1 MTADVAPLALAIG
14 HSTDVESGTGLT
26 VVRGVDAPF
35 RCGATVLGRATGT
48 RELDV
53 LSARHLVDRVDAVLL
68 TGGSAYGLA
77 AADGVMRW
85 MEERGRGFAVAGG
98 VVPIV
103 PAAVIFDL
111 SPIGRFDA
119 RPTAAMAYD
128 ACEAATTTQIAEG
141 SVGAGTGATV
151 GKGMG
156 VGYAMKGGLGIWTER
171 AGPTTVAAL
180 AVVNA
185 IGDVRD
191 GEGRILAGAR
201 APAGGFQDVERS
213 LRSMPAAATQT
224 PFQHTTLAI
233 VATNALLDRESL
245 VQLSAAAAAALY
257 RRITPVGTSYDGD
270 VIFAIS
276 PLEGDRVAALRL
288 EVLAVHALEQAVERA
303 VRLAH
308 GADGIPGFADGS
320 AG

>member
-1 MTADVAPLALAIG
+1 MTADLVPLALAIG
-14 HSTDVESGTGLT
+14 HATDVEGGTGLT

-35 RCGATVLGRATGT
+35 RCGATILGRATGT

-53 LSARHLVDRVDAVLL
+53 LSSRHLVDRVDAVLL
-68 TGGSAYGLA
+68 TGGSAYGLGA
-77 AADGVMRW
+77 ANGVMRW
-85 MEERGRGFAVAGG
+85 MEERGRGFAVTGG

-119 RPTAAMAYD
+119 RPTAEMAYD
-128 ACEAATTTQIAEG
+128 ACEVATTTQVAEG

-151 GKGMG
+151 GKGLG
-156 VGYAMKGGLGIWTER
+156 AEYAMKGGLGVWTER
-171 AGPTTVAAL
+171 AGPVTVAAL

-201 APAGGFQDVERS
+201 SPMGGFSDVERS
-213 LRSMPAAATQT
+213 IRSMPAAATQM
-224 PFQHTTLAI
+224 PFQHTTLAV
-233 VATNALLDRESL
+233 VATNAVLDRASL
-245 VQLSAAAAAALY
+245 CQLSAAAAAALY
-257 RRITPVGTSYDGD
+257 RRVTPVGTSYDGD
-270 VIFAIS
+270 VIFAIA
-276 PLEGDRVAALRL
+276 PLEGERLRALHL

-303 VRLAH
+303 VRLAS
-308 GADGIPGFADGS
+308 GTDGVPGLADRSDR
-320 AG
+320 